1 MKFDLGVNTG
11 FAVNRFCEPKELFGF
26 INKDLKIKNVQL
38 SADLLSPYFDDK
50 LLSSQIKKFK
60 KEIKKNNI
68 NVSSIFTGAYT
79 RLNHLAHTDKDIQS
93 YWIKWF
99 KKLVN
104 ISSELECPSIG
115 SHFGI
120 FSYKDNNN
128 VILRKK
134 RRRENINN
142 WHVVANFAKKKGLKN
157 ILWEPMSISREQG
170 ETINECKKLQRDV
183 NLNSPLPFKICLDV
197 DHGEL
202 TSKNKKDFDPYSW
215 LKVFAKEA
223 KVIHLKQSLKD
234 KGGHW
239 PFINKYNRVGKIKA
253 EKVISTLL
261 NNGCKDAELILELNF
276 RERNPADK
284 DALKNLKKS
293 VNYWK
298 KHKKIN

>member
-11 FAVNRFCEPKELFGF
+11 FAVNRFCEPSELFSF

-38 SADLLSPYFDDK
+38 SADLLSPYFDNK
-50 LLSSQIKKFK
+50 LLSSQIRKFK

-68 NVSSIFTGAYT
+68 NISSIFTGAYT
-79 RLNHLAHTDKDIQS
+79 RLNHLAHTDKDIQL

-99 KKLVN
+99 KKLVD

-120 FSYKDNNN
+120 FSYKDNNS
-128 VILRKK
+128 ILLRKK
-134 RRRENINN
+134 RRSQNINN
-142 WHVVANFAKKKGLKN
+142 WHVVADFAKKRGLKN

-170 ETINECKKLQRDV
+170 ETINECKKLQKDV
-183 NLNSPLPFKICLDV
+183 NFQSPLPFKICLDV

-223 KVIHLKQSLKD
+223 KIIHLKQSLKD

-239 PFINKYNRVGKIKA
+239 PFIDKYNKVGKIKA
-253 EKVISTLL
+253 EKVISTLI
-261 NNGCKDAELILELNF
+261 NNGCVDTEFILELNF

-293 VNYWK
+293 VKYWK

>member
-79 RLNHLAHTDKDIQS
+79 RLNHLAHTDKDIQL

-128 VILRKK
+128 VVLRKK
-134 RRRENINN
+134 ED
-142 WHVVANFAKKKGLKN
+142 
-157 ILWEPMSISREQG
+157 M
-170 ETINECKKLQRDV
+170 
-183 NLNSPLPFKICLDV
+183 KI
-197 DHGEL
+197 
-202 TSKNKKDFDPYSW
+202 
-215 LKVFAKEA
+215 
-223 KVIHLKQSLKD
+223 
-234 KGGHW
+234 
-239 PFINKYNRVGKIKA
+239 
-253 EKVISTLL
+253 
-261 NNGCKDAELILELNF
+261 
-276 RERNPADK
+276 
-284 DALKNLKKS
+284 
-293 VNYWK
+293 
-298 KHKKIN
+298 

>member
-79 RLNHLAHTDKDIQS
+79 RLNHLAHTDKDIQL

-128 VILRKK
+128 VVLRKK
-134 RRRENINN
+134 RRHENINN
-142 WHVVANFAKKKGLKN
+142 WHVVANFAKKKGLKS